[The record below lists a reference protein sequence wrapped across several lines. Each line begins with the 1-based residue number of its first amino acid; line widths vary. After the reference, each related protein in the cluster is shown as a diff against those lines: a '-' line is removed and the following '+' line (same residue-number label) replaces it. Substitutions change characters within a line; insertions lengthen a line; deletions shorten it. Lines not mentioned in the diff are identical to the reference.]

1 VETTGVTATGATPSR
16 TSDSETTAP
25 VGRYRWRICALLF
38 FATTLNYLD
47 RQVIGILAPDLQTS
61 LHWSNADY
69 ANIVAAF
76 KVAYAIG
83 LVSMGDILD
92 RVGTRKGYALGL
104 GAWSLA
110 GMLHAVAGSVFG
122 FAAARAALGFAEAAN
137 FPAAVKTIAEW
148 FPRKERAFATGLFN
162 SGANIGAIVAPLVVP
177 IIAVKWGW
185 QWAFILTGLVG
196 FLWLGFWLAIYRKP
210 ELHPKLSPR
219 ELAYIQADG
228 VEPTDRISWARLL
241 PHRETLTVC
250 LLKFVTD
257 PVWWFFL
264 FWLPKFLHDRYAVS
278 LLDLGPPLVVIYLAS
293 DAGSIAGGWLSSH
306 LIARGWT
313 VDAARKT
320 TILVFGLL
328 ALPIFFASRTTSL
341 WTAVALISLG
351 TAAHQACSS
360 NIYTIVSDV
369 FPRRIVGSVVGL
381 AGMAGAISGAVIAEF
396 VGFILTATGSYTII
410 FGMFSFAYV
419 LAWIILQVGI
429 PVIKP
434 IQL

>member
-1 VETTGVTATGATPSR
+1 VDPTGVTTTGAAPSL
-16 TSDSETTAP
+16 TSDSEANAP

-47 RQVIGILAPDLQTS
+47 RQVIGILAPDLQAS

-76 KVAYAIG
+76 KIAYAIG

-104 GAWSLA
+104 SAWSLA
-110 GMLHAVAGSVFG
+110 GMLHAAAGSVFG

-137 FPAAVKTIAEW
+137 FPAAVKTVAEW
-148 FPRKERAFATGLFN
+148 FPRKERAFATGIFN

-196 FLWLGFWLAIYRKP
+196 FLWLGFWLTTYRKP
-210 ELHPKLSPR
+210 ELHPKLSAR

-228 VEPTDRISWARLL
+228 IEPTERISWARLL

-278 LLDLGPPLVVIYLAS
+278 LLDMGPPLVVIYLAS

-306 LIARGWT
+306 LIARGWS

-396 VGFILTATGSYTII
+396 VGFILTTTGSYTII

-419 LAWIILQVGI
+419 LAWIILRVGI
-429 PVIKP
+429 PVIRP

>member
-1 VETTGVTATGATPSR
+1 VEHTSVATSGAAPALTPI
-16 TSDSETTAP
+16 SESAP

-47 RQVIGILAPDLQTS
+47 RQVIGILAPELQVS

-69 ANIVAAF
+69 ANVVAAF

-83 LVSMGDILD
+83 LLSMGDILD
-92 RVGTRKGYALGL
+92 RVGTRKGFALGL
-104 GAWSLA
+104 SAWSLA
-110 GMLHAVAGSVFG
+110 GMLHAFAGSVLG
-122 FAAARAALGFAEAAN
+122 FAAVRAALGFAEAAN
-137 FPAAVKTIAEW
+137 FPAAVKTVAEW
-148 FPRKERAFATGLFN
+148 FPRKERALATGIFN

-177 IIAVKWGW
+177 IIAVTWGW

-196 FLWLGFWLAIYRKP
+196 FLWLGFWLSMYRKP
-210 ELHPKLSPR
+210 ELHSRLSAS

-228 VEPTDRISWARLL
+228 IEPTERIPWARLL

-278 LLDLGPPLVVIYLAS
+278 LLDLGPPLVVIYIVS
-293 DAGSIAGGWLSSH
+293 DMGSVAGGWLSSH
-306 LIARGWT
+306 LIGRGWT

-320 TILVFGLL
+320 TILLFGLL
-328 ALPIFFASRTTSL
+328 ALPIFLASRTASL

-351 TAAHQACSS
+351 TAAHQAVSS

-369 FPRRIVGSVVGL
+369 FPRRSVGSVIGL
-381 AGMAGAISGAVIAEF
+381 AGMSGAIAAALVSEL
-396 VGFILTATGSYTII
+396 VGFILTATGSYTLI
-410 FGMFSFAYV
+410 FGLFSVAYV
-419 LAWIILQVGI
+419 VAWVILRIGI
-429 PVIKP
+429 PVIRP
-434 IQL
+434 IRI